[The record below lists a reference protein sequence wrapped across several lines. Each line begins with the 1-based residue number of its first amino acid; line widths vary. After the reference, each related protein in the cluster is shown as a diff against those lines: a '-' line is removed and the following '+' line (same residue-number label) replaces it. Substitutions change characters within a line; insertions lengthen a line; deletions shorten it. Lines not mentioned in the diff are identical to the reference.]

1 MNLARR
7 SFLRQTLGAGVLA
20 ASASS
25 TARSGIGAEERRV
38 TDDQLIRAAEAPVLQ
53 VDELTAPLKIAS
65 MELLRNGRNFLVR
78 VRTTGGD
85 EGLGVPN
92 AMRLLD
98 VYPLFVRKVAP
109 FFVGKDAR
117 ELEPLLWELYRHGDS
132 YKFQGLALWVCVAAA
147 EFAVLDLLGK
157 KAGKSIGDLL
167 GGVKRRE
174 IAVYRASG
182 TRGNTP
188 EAEIEDLKQLVAET
202 GAKAL
207 KYRLGGRMSKNA
219 DSLPGRS
226 ERLIPL
232 VRETFGPSMTLY
244 ADANSS
250 YDPPHAIAIGR
261 LMEAHDYAFFEEPC
275 RFDHHED
282 TKQVTDALRMPVAGG
297 EQEFSDYGFRYM
309 IKNRVVDIV
318 QPDLHYYGGF
328 IRSLRVARMA
338 DAAGMLCTPHMSGSG
353 LGFLDVAH
361 FASCMP
367 NPTPFHEF
375 KGDTDIPV
383 SSPTSSLKCERGTI
397 RVPSGPGFGVTID
410 PAYVRAAVK
419 VTAV

>member
-1 MNLARR
+1 MNLVRR
-7 SFLRQTLGAGVLA
+7 SFLRKALGAGMLV
-20 ASASS
+20 ASS
-25 TARSGIGAEERRV
+25 SAAPRRGRGAEAQSV
-38 TDDQLIRAAEAPVLQ
+38 TDEALVRVAEEPVLR
-53 VDELTAPLKIAS
+53 VGELTEPLKIAS
-65 MELLRNGRNFLVR
+65 MELLKNGRNFLVR
-78 VRTTGGD
+78 VRTTSGD

-92 AMRLLD
+92 AMRILD

-117 ELEPLLWELYRHGDS
+117 QLEPLLWELYRHGDN
-132 YKFQGLALWVCVAAA
+132 YKFQGLALWVCVAGA

-157 KAGKSIGDLL
+157 KTGKSIGELL

-182 TRGNTP
+182 NRGNTP
-188 EAEIEDLKQLVAET
+188 EAEIEYLKQLIAET
-202 GAKAL
+202 GARAL

-244 ADANSS
+244 ADSNSS
-250 YDPPHAIAIGR
+250 YDPEHAIKIGR

-275 RFDHHED
+275 RFDQHEE
-282 TKQVTDALRMPVAGG
+282 TKQVADALRMPVAGG
-297 EQEFSDYGFRYM
+297 EQEFSEYGFRYM

-328 IRSLRVARMA
+328 IRSLGVARMA

-383 SSPTSSLKCERGTI
+383 SSPTSSLKCERGII
-397 RVPSGPGFGVTID
+397 RVPTGPGFGITID
-410 PAYVRAAVK
+410 PEWVRRAEK
-419 VTAV
+419 VTVI